1 MLLYCVGCKH
11 KVECS
16 GATHTKVNGRV
27 MVKAKCAKGHSVCS
41 FRGMKDGEGLLDVF
55 KPLAKKAA
63 EAALEAAKKK
73 APELAK
79 AAGEALANKAADAI
93 KEKIKPKT
101 AGKGKGKGY

>member
-16 GATHTKVNGRV
+16 GATTTKVNGRV
-27 MVKAKCAKGHSVCS
+27 MVKAKCGKGHSVCS
-41 FRGMKDGEGLLDVF
+41 FRGMKDGEGLMDF
-55 KPLAKKAA
+55 IKPLAKKAA

-79 AAGEALANKAADAI
+79 SAGEAIANKAADAI
-93 KEKIKPKT
+93 KEKMKP
-101 AGKGKGKGY
+101 KGKGLKMGY